1 LSTLPRFSVPLAE
14 LRGLPADPL
23 NRVGV
28 AEYALFPALNPNGR
42 PRPERIVSAASV
54 TLGGDYRVQARILS
68 QPDGMT
74 LELCPDGYDMT
85 RRHAEQFAF
94 SPALV
99 KGIYDALARAH
110 VAARAKRHSQSREGR
125 N

>member
-1 LSTLPRFSVPLAE
+1 LNSPVCIPLNE
-14 LRGLPADPL
+14 LRGLPADPVL
-23 NRVGV
+23 YRVGV
-28 AEYALFPALNPNGR
+28 AGYQLFPYANPNGL
-42 PRPERIVSAASV
+42 PRPARIVSHACL
-54 TLGGDYRVQARILS
+54 TLGRDFRVHARILS

-85 RRHAEQFAF
+85 RRQAEQLAF

-99 KGIYDALARAH
+99 RGIYDALAQAH
-110 VAARAKRHSQSREGR
+110 TLAKARQHSQSREGR

>member
-1 LSTLPRFSVPLAE
+1 MSTLPRFSVPLAE

-28 AEYALFPALNPNGR
+28 AEYVLFPALNPNGR

-54 TLGGDYRVQARILS
+54 TLGGEYRAQARILS

-74 LELCPDGYDMT
+74 LELSPDGYDMT
-85 RRHAEQFAF
+85 RRKPEAFAF

-99 KGIYDALARAH
+99 RGIYDALAQAH
-110 VAARAKRHSQSREGR
+110 TLAKARRYSQSREGH

>member
-1 LSTLPRFSVPLAE
+1 MSTLPRFSVPLAE

-42 PRPERIVSAASV
+42 P
-54 TLGGDYRVQARILS
+54 
-68 QPDGMT
+68 

-85 RRHAEQFAF
+85 RRQAEQLAF

-110 VAARAKRHSQSREGR
+110 VAARAKRHSQSREGC